1 MTNIWLFFKF
11 VQFSVM
17 LFGGGYMIIP
27 FLMTTFVEERH
38 VLTLNEFGNLVAIA
52 QMTPGAVSMNAATY
66 IGFIENGVWGA
77 LSASFGLIFPTLFLS
92 LLAVSLLNKWKEK
105 PWLNGLLKGARLAAL
120 GMIMYACLIFM
131 DMSVFSTPIP
141 WQTIKIFITTAVWQP
156 SETFFILIPELI
168 ITIIACILTLKTKIP
183 IIPMIIIAGIIGVFI
198 YL

>member
-1 MTNIWLFFKF
+1 
-11 VQFSVM
+11 
-17 LFGGGYMIIP
+17 MIIP

>member
-141 WQTIKIFITTAVWQP
+141 WQTIKLFITTAVWQP